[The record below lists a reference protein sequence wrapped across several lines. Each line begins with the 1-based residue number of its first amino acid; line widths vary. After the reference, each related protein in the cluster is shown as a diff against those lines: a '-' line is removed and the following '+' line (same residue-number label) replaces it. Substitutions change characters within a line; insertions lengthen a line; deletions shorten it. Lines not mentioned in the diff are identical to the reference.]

1 MFGRK
6 PDLVTALITRRKDRS
21 FEVQYIGDD
30 SGSPKEPK
38 PATTLSELRA
48 AIDPALVARYGEKL
62 PDKGMG
68 VGYAIYPWREGK
80 VPKPLARE
88 VGTDFLMFDV
98 EEANGAFR
106 ATESKTGLATAAD
119 SLDALVPAV
128 VEKVGSR
135 WPSLVP
141 EVPGML
147 NWQRI
152 LTASG
157 FVPFRR

>member
-1 MFGRK
+1 MFSRK
-6 PDLVTALITRRKDRS
+6 PDLVTVLITRRKDQS

-38 PATTLSELRA
+38 PAATLAELRA
-48 AIDPALVARYGEKL
+48 TIDPALVARYSEKL
-62 PDKGMG
+62 PDDGMG

-98 EEANGAFR
+98 EETSAEFR
-106 ATESKTGLATAAD
+106 AIESTTGLATSAG
-119 SLDALVPAV
+119 SLDALVAAV
-128 VEKVGSR
+128 ADKVGSR
-135 WPSLVP
+135 WPSLLP
-141 EVPGML
+141 EVPGGL

-157 FVPFRR
+157 FVPVRR

>member
-6 PDLVTALITRRKDRS
+6 PDLVTALITRRKDGS

-38 PATTLSELRA
+38 PAATLAELRA
-48 AIDPALVARYGEKL
+48 TIDPAVVARYGEKL
-62 PDKGMG
+62 PDNGMG

-80 VPKPLARE
+80 VPKALAPE
-88 VGTDFLMFDV
+88 VGTDFLIFEV
-98 EEANGAFR
+98 EETSGGFR
-106 ATESKTGLATAAD
+106 ATESKTGIGTSAD
-119 SLDALVPAV
+119 SLDALVGAV
-128 VEKVGSR
+128 AEMVGSR

-141 EVPGML
+141 EVPGVL
-147 NWQRI
+147 NWQRV

-157 FVPFRR
+157 FMPFRR

>member
-6 PDLVTALITRRKDRS
+6 PDLVTALITRRKDQS

-30 SGSPKEPK
+30 AGAPKEPK
-38 PATTLSELRA
+38 PAATLAELRA
-48 AIDPALVARYGEKL
+48 AIEPALVARYSEKL
-62 PDKGMG
+62 PDEGMG
-68 VGYAIYPWREGK
+68 IGYAIYPWREGK
-80 VPKPLARE
+80 IPKALARE
-88 VGTDFLMFDV
+88 VGADFLTFDV
-98 EEANGAFR
+98 EDANGAFR

>member
-30 SGSPKEPK
+30 SGSPNEPK
-38 PATTLSELRA
+38 PAATLVELRA
-48 AIDPALVARYGEKL
+48 AIDPALVTRYGEKL
-62 PDKGMG
+62 PDNGMG

-80 VPKPLARE
+80 VPKTLARE
-88 VGTDFLMFDV
+88 VGIDFLVFDV
-98 EEANGAFR
+98 EEVNGAFR
-106 ATESKTGLATAAD
+106 ATESKTGLAASAD
-119 SLDALVPAV
+119 SLDALVAAIA
-128 VEKVGSR
+128 EKVGSH
-135 WPSLVP
+135 WPSLIP

-147 NWQRI
+147 NWQRV
-152 LTASG
+152 LTESG